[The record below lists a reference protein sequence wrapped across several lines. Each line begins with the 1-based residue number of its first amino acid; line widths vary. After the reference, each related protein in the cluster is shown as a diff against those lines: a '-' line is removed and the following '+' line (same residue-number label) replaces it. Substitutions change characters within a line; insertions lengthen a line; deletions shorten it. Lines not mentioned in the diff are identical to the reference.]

1 MSIEVVRS
9 AFLWCTIINYGFY
22 LLWVLMF
29 AFPHDWMHRIAGKL
43 FHVSPDRFD
52 TINFSGIL
60 FYKVMIA
67 VFNLVPLIALYIV
80 G

>member
-1 MSIEVVRS
+1 MSLEVMRS
-9 AFLWCTIINYGFY
+9 ALLWCTIINYGFY
-22 LLWVLMF
+22 LLWVLLF
-29 AFPHDWMHRIAGKL
+29 LLPHQWMYRISGKL

-60 FYKVMIA
+60 FYKVVIA
-67 VFNLVPLIALYIV
+67 FFNLVPFIALSFV